1 MALLVTLHISHSVS
15 GVHTEGDNTLAE
27 CIFNFYP
34 VATKGGSALHYIK
47 QLYTMQKITVTQ
59 LHEFDFHPVPN
70 KGVSGT
76 HVVTRGGTPIV
87 ELQLVWVRNNK
98 MARVSYIRSFYFS
111 NL

>member
-70 KGVSGT
+70 KGVSGCDQRW
-76 HVVTRGGTPIV
+76 HSHCGTAASLGEKQQNGPCI
-87 ELQLVWVRNNK
+87 
-98 MARVSYIRSFYFS
+98 IH
-111 NL
+111 